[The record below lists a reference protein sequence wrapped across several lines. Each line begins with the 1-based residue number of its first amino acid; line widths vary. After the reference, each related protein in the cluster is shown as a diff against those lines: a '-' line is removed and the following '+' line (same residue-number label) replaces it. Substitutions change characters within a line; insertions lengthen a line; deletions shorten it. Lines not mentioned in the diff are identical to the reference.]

1 MHTPLGAKIDLGG
14 DSASQDDEHEILGV
28 HFDTLP
34 ANELEA
40 ERNQEEPTELDKE
53 KPTGN
58 EDAYPRDAYDT
69 TPQQSETIPQ
79 QADKESPFV
88 VKSERTLEEE
98 LPTLNAATQQADK
111 ESPFVVKSERTLEE
125 ELPTLNA
132 ALDDFTNLNLSF
144 NMDFSDSDE
153 ECGTAFHPPRVS
165 RERTRK
171 LGLLLPIPSLREELL
186 EGKKASPMA
195 SALATSHLPFRS
207 KTNKPVSV
215 LPASD
220 QSPIDR
226 DTAPNLQDTPQE
238 AVKSRSLVLES
249 PDDLLSPLG
258 ILPQDPPMEISILS
272 PIVDEPTPRRRGR
285 LRMLLPIPSLRED
298 DTFSPIAETN
308 EHSEGEEMEDSHA
321 DAPPADLEPSKEAT
335 VSPATHRLDLP
346 KSKHAI
352 QTSPDNSTYLDAL
365 PLVKY
370 KERHVLATVP
380 EEIPDTSAI
389 EALQDQ
395 LARLLQ
401 ENRQYAERWKRYN
414 RSYED
419 RVTPYR
425 TLFEEWRQQ
434 QRRWKAT
441 ETSHQ
446 AMVAEVQ
453 TKFSTAL
460 QLSLQKCHT
469 LQAQLEASQDRVAEL
484 EGARPNG
491 TN

>member
-1 MHTPLGAKIDLGG
+1 LGPNIDQDG
-14 DSASQDDEHEILGV
+14 DSVSQIDEHEVVVGHV
-28 HFDTLP
+28 DTLP
-34 ANELEA
+34 PS
-40 ERNQEEPTELDKE
+40 ERENHLQKKEPIELDKE
-53 KPTGN
+53 KSNELDKEEMIGSENVYSKPVDDPTV
-58 EDAYPRDAYDT
+58 
-69 TPQQSETIPQ
+69 QSPETISK
-79 QADKESPFV
+79 QADSEQV
-88 VKSERTLEEE
+88 VKSEIAL
-98 LPTLNAATQQADK
+98 D
-111 ESPFVVKSERTLEE
+111 E

-153 ECGTAFHPPRVS
+153 EGDTAFHPPRVS

-186 EGKKASPMA
+186 DGKKASPTS
-195 SALATSHLPFRS
+195 SALAKSNLSHRS
-207 KTNKPVSV
+207 KANKPAPVS
-215 LPASD
+215 LRSESI

-226 DTAPNLQDTPQE
+226 EAAANLQDTPQE
-238 AVKSRSLVLES
+238 DVKGRSLILES

-258 ILPQDPPMEISILS
+258 ILQDAPMEISIHS
-272 PIVDEPTPRRRGR
+272 PIVHAPTLRRRGR
-285 LRMLLPIPSLRED
+285 LKLLLPIPSLRED
-298 DTFSPIAETN
+298 ETFSPIAEAN
-308 EHSEGEEMEDSHA
+308 EQSEEEEMEDLHA
-321 DAPPADLEPSKEAT
+321 DASLRDVEPFKEAT
-335 VSPATHRLDLP
+335 ISPETQRLDLP
-346 KSKHAI
+346 ERKLVDE
-352 QTSPDNSTYLDAL
+352 TSPDNSSYLDAL

-370 KERHVLATVP
+370 KERHLLATVP

-395 LARLLQ
+395 VTRLLK

-425 TLFEEWRQQ
+425 TLFEDWRQQ
-434 QRRWKAT
+434 QRQWKAT

-469 LQAQLEASQDRVAEL
+469 LQAQLDSAQDRVTEL
-484 EGARPNG
+484 EGARLNDA
-491 TN
+491 N

>member
-1 MHTPLGAKIDLGG
+1 MTSPLPIFSPLPDGHHNYMHTPLGANIDLGG
-14 DSASQDDEHEILGV
+14 DSASQDDEHEIVGV
-28 HFDTLP
+28 HINTLP

-40 ERNQEEPTELDKE
+40 ETNKEELIELDKE

-58 EDAYPRDAYDT
+58 ENAYPSDADDT
-69 TPQQSETIPQ
+69 TSQQPDTIP
-79 QADKESPFV
+79 
-88 VKSERTLEEE
+88 
-98 LPTLNAATQQADK
+98 QQADK

-153 ECGTAFHPPRVS
+153 EGGTAFHPPRVS

-207 KTNKPVSV
+207 KTNKRVSL

-226 DTAPNLQDTPQE
+226 DTVPNLQDTPQE

-285 LRMLLPIPSLRED
+285 LIMLLPIPSLRED

-308 EHSEGEEMEDSHA
+308 EHSEEEEMEDSPA

-335 VSPATHRLDLP
+335 ESPESDRLDLP
-346 KSKHAI
+346 KIKHAI

-370 KERHVLATVP
+370 KERHILATVP
-380 EEIPDTSAI
+380 EEIPDTAAI

-491 TN
+491 AT